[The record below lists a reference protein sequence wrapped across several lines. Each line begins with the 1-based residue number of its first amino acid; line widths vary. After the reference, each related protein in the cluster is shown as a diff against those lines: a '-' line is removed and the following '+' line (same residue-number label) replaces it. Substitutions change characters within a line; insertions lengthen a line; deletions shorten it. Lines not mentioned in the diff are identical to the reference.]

1 MDVKKTC
8 NLFFLLM
15 ICFWGRS
22 QDEVDATPSPQIFVK
37 AFAKEDHIYLRWGVN
52 EKWAW
57 KYGNKYGYEVER
69 TTIFRDGSPLEK
81 SEKVLLTG
89 KPIRPKPLVEW
100 KTLVETNDMA
110 AVAAQAI
117 YGESFSVNDES
128 DNLFLKVVNQSSE
141 LEQRFG
147 FSMFAIDQDFTAAQ
161 YAGLGFIDKTVKPNE
176 RYLYNVKLAVPE
188 ELFHINESGI
198 LMASSEKLAL
208 PKPYDFAGYYYNN
221 AFVLIWEY
229 DGLLDFYTSYDLEKS
244 EDGKNF
250 YKVNDAPITKLAI
263 TKSSGI
269 SYTDSISEYNK
280 KYWYRIKGKSLFD
293 MMSPPSDTISVIAF
307 KELLAAPQFGNN
319 TILSEKKVQLRW
331 EFPKDESWKLTG
343 FEVLWAPKA
352 IGPYRAIAEQLEKE
366 EREFLYTDL
375 KRINY
380 FKIKA
385 RGIAGDYQE
394 SSPTMVQPVDSVPPA
409 KPVGLQGTVDTLGV
423 VRLTWQPNTEMDLK
437 GYTVLRANRK
447 NQEFTRLTKEE
458 LKKPVFQDTINIK
471 NFSSKVYYQI
481 IASDLRYNES
491 QPSDTLIL
499 ERPSRVPP
507 TNPVFTEYEML
518 GDTILLKWATSSSE
532 KLAKQIV
539 YRKNLGLDDNQW
551 ENIMETED
559 LALTQF
565 KDIETEPNTRYS
577 YTITSVNTAGVES
590 RPSPMLVVTTPK
602 TLLNP
607 KIKAFYAEVDRAN
620 KSIALSW
627 RYNQPNVLELQLFK
641 KENEG
646 VYTLYKTFEP
656 SINQF
661 LDTKLLTNS
670 NYGYGIKAVFTNGST
685 SEWIQI
691 EIKY

>member
-52 EKWAW
+52 DKWAW
-57 KYGNKYGYEVER
+57 KYGNQYGYEVER
-69 TTIFRDGSPLEK
+69 TTIFRDGNPLEK

-117 YGESFSVNDES
+117 YGESFSVNDDRE
-128 DNLFLKVVNQSSE
+128 NLFMKVVNESSE

-147 FSMFAIDQDFTAAQ
+147 FSMFAIDQDFTAARH
-161 YAGLGFIDKTVKPNE
+161 AGLGFIDKTVKPNE

-188 ELFHINESGI
+188 ELLHIDESGI

-269 SYTDSISEYNK
+269 SFTDSISEYNK

-293 MMSPPSDTISVIAF
+293 MMSPPSDTILVIAF

-352 IGPYRAIAEQLEKE
+352 IGPYRAIAEQLGKE

-380 FKIKA
+380 FKIRA
-385 RGIAGDYQE
+385 RGLASDYQD

-447 NQEFTRLTKEE
+447 NQEFTRLAKEE

-507 TNPVFTEYEML
+507 TNPVFTEYEMF
-518 GDTILLKWATSSSE
+518 GDTVLLKWTTSSSE

-539 YRKNLGLDDNQW
+539 YRKNPRLDDNQW

-607 KIKAFYAEVDRAN
+607 KIKAFYAEVDREN
-620 KSIALSW
+620 KYIQLSW
-627 RYNQPNVLELQLFK
+627 RYNEPDVLEIQVYRKEAEGNFLRYGTIEPIARNFVDDKVVPNTQYSYGLQIIFK
-641 KENEG
+641 DGG
-646 VYTLYKTFEP
+646 V
-656 SINQF
+656 
-661 LDTKLLTNS
+661 
-670 NYGYGIKAVFTNGST
+670 
-685 SEWIQI
+685 SEWSELNIT
-691 EIKY
+691 Y